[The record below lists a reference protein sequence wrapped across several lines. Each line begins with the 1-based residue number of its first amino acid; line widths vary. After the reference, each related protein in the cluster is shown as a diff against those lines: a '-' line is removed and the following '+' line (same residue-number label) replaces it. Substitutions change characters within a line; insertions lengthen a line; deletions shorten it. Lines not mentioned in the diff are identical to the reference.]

1 MVLGTKYVLHKCQ
14 LLLSMIK
21 GLQGHDSFT
30 ATGEKSQT
38 GHRAHLVGTSKSVS
52 RLPTG
57 TTDAGHTGFLTLGD
71 APFSVMAATDIILIS
86 QQAQQS
92 HVNCLGSHSSLVTE
106 QGPPRLEL
114 FLLYV
119 PPQLGPRRPVTCL
132 H

>member
-1 MVLGTKYVLHKCQ
+1 MPV
-14 LLLSMIK
+14 IIINDK
-21 GLQGHDSFT
+21 GLAGPRELYSHW
-30 ATGEKSQT
+30 GEKSD

-114 FLLYV
+114 FLLCV